1 MNQVKKEKIYTQSN
15 YFRGFLQKLI
25 FNREELDR
33 LKISVSELYEGE
45 LEPMQLKKQMLDS
58 RLRIFEA
65 LLIKLPKFIDIFLTQ
80 KDAKTTETNE
90 DDMKKE
96 VIYEIEL
103 KEKDELL
110 TNIGQKIN
118 LIHEKLKKSRL

>member
-15 YFRGFLQKLI
+15 FFHGFLQKLI
-25 FNREELDR
+25 FDREELDR
-33 LKISVSELYEGE
+33 LKIAVSELYKGE
-45 LEPMQLKKQMLDS
+45 LEPTQLKKQMLDS

-65 LLIKLPKFIDIFLTQ
+65 LLIKLPKFVDIFLTQ
-80 KDAKTTETNE
+80 RDARTTETKE
-90 DDMKKE
+90 YDTKKE
-96 VIYEIEL
+96 AIYEIEL

-118 LIHEKLKKSRL
+118 SIHKKLKKSRL